1 LCVDVDEYDPNE
13 IVEATVK
20 YDGSLGLAFL
30 WNGEVMVTTRR
41 RMDSEQAMWA
51 KQWIKDHCNLTRFQ
65 TGYTY
70 LFEIISQNNTV
81 IVNYLFEGLVL
92 LAITDESGRELPYDD
107 VLHSARTIGFFM
119 VTPRITAPYS
129 EILWYC
135 GGIDL
140 NMQESTTPNRP
151 PFVSGALPVKKQQEG
166 WVVKFKDGRRQ
177 KIVYSWWKEVRQVTN
192 LVHPQIVW
200 LLVRL
205 DKIKEILGNLPNHLR
220 VEINRIIRAL
230 GRKFIETVKH
240 VGEHLIM
247 LRMKSRNV
255 AGETGEEMYGVWD
268 GAFDLLVSDQ
278 SEDSEDSTSEGSF
291 KLREQSEKLCLDD
304 NVIASD
310 LTRQDCDDKHI
321 EEGTVTTDFV
331 KLARKLNRYFDV
343 SAFPIS
349 WYEDVNRSPVYNQ
362 RNENFLRLPVLDY
375 ICPTSPALDGYEPS
389 DNFKQTWCKG
399 WKTLPINQMQFI
411 QEVLQKN
418 HLHPPFLQLPVEVIF
433 LVLDF
438 LDGQSLAIMSQV
450 CMQLRYIVKSS
461 HVLRKR
467 ISVAKEIL
475 DMTTT
480 WNDDE
485 YYYSSRYSYRYSPVE
500 SWDGC
505 GSY

>member
-1 LCVDVDEYDPNE
+1 
-13 IVEATVK
+13 
-20 YDGSLGLAFL
+20 
-30 WNGEVMVTTRR
+30 
-41 RMDSEQAMWA
+41 MDSEQAMWA

-92 LAITDESGRELPYDD
+92 LAITDESGHELPYDD

-119 VTPRITAPYS
+119 VTPRIAAPYS

-135 GGIDL
+135 AGIDL

-205 DKIKEILGNLPNHLR
+205 DKIKEILGNLPNHFR

-240 VGEHLIM
+240 VEEHLIM

-255 AGETGEEMYGVWD
+255 AGETGGKMYGVWD
-268 GAFDLLVSDQ
+268 DAFDLLVSDQ
-278 SEDSEDSTSEGSF
+278 SEDSEDSTSEEGSF

-304 NVIASD
+304 NNIIASD

-331 KLARKLNRYFDV
+331 KLARKLDRYFDV

-418 HLHPPFLQLPVEVIF
+418 HLHPRFLQLPVEVIF

-467 ISVAKEIL
+467 ISSIANPEEVDKL

-480 WNDDE
+480 GTTTRNAVE
-485 YYYSSRYSYRYSPVE
+485 YYDYYDDYDDYDDDYSPRYSPAE
-500 SWDGC
+500 SWDGY